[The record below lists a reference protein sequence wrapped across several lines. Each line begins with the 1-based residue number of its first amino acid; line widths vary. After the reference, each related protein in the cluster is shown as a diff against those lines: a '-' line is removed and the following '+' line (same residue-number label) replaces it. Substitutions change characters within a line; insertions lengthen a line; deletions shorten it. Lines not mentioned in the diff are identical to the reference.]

1 MTDTPGPGAN
11 TRWLDESQ
19 QRSWRAFIIGSTL
32 LFDALDQQLKKAF
45 GIGTSEYEILVRLSE
60 SEGRSLRMAVLAD
73 AMCHSRSRV
82 THTVQRMED
91 RGLVRRAAS
100 PEDGR
105 GIVASLT
112 DAGHELLVAAAP
124 LHVTGVREN
133 LVDLC
138 ADADFAA
145 LGRVMGAVTDKLKD
159 THPGSDI
166 R

>member
-1 MTDTPGPGAN
+1 MMATPGPDAV
-11 TRWLDESQ
+11 RWLTESQ

-32 LFDALDQQLKKAF
+32 LFDALDQDLKKAF
-45 GIGTSEYEILVRLSE
+45 GIGSSEYEILVRLSE
-60 SEGRSLRMAVLAD
+60 SEGRCLRMAALAD

-105 GIVASLT
+105 GIIASLT
-112 DAGHELLVAAAP
+112 DEGYALLEAAAP
-124 LHVTGVREN
+124 LHVSGVRNN

-138 ADADFAA
+138 ADADFEA
-145 LGRVMGAVTDKLKD
+145 LGRVMDAVTDALKD

>member
-1 MTDTPGPGAN
+1 MKDTPSRDDV
-11 TRWLDESQ
+11 RWLDESQ
-19 QRSWRAFIIGSTL
+19 QLSWRAFIIGSTL
-32 LFDALDQQLKKAF
+32 LFDALDPDLKKAF
-45 GIGTSEYEILVRLSE
+45 GIGSSEYEILVRLSE
-60 SEGRSLRMAVLAD
+60 SDGRSLRMAALAD

-91 RGLVRRAAS
+91 RGLVRRTAS

-105 GIVASLT
+105 GIIASLT
-112 DAGHELLVAAAP
+112 DEGVALLHAAAP
-124 LHVTGVREN
+124 VHVSGVRKN

-138 ADADFAA
+138 DNADFTA
-145 LGRVMGAVTDKLKD
+145 LGRVMNAVTDALKD

>member
-1 MTDTPGPGAN
+1 MTDTPGLKADV
-11 TRWLDESQ
+11 RWLDESQ

-32 LFDALDQQLKKAF
+32 LFDALDQDLKKSF
-45 GIGTSEYEILVRLSE
+45 GIGSSEYEILVRLSE
-60 SEGRSLRMAVLAD
+60 SPGRCLRMAALAD

-82 THTVQRMED
+82 THTVQRMEQ
-91 RGLVRRAAS
+91 RGLVQRTAS

-105 GIVASLT
+105 GIIASLT
-112 DAGHELLVAAAP
+112 EKGHQLLVAAAP
-124 LHVTGVREN
+124 VHVAGVRRN

-138 ADADFAA
+138 DGADFEA
-145 LGRVMGAVTDKLKD
+145 LGRVMGSVTDTLKD